1 MESGV
6 RAEALLA
13 CKAALALLCDLA
25 RTQPCLIARPDGLHL
40 PHGQSG
46 GSL

>member
-6 RAEALLA
+6 GAEAPLA
-13 CKAALALLCDLA
+13 CKAAHVLLCDLA
-25 RTQPCLIARPDGLHL
+25 RTQPRPIARPDGLHL
-40 PHGQSG
+40 PRGQLG